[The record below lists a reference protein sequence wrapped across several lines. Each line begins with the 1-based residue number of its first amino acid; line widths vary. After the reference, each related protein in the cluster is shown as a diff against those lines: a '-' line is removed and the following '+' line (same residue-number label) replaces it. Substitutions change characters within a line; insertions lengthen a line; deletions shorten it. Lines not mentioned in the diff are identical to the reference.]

1 MKVPMKHCK
10 DGGRSRTRRTIGIR
24 AQLFLYLVSF
34 TAVVLLLL
42 WLFQICLLGFFYEE
56 VKYTELSNAA
66 EDLSYFLDNE
76 GNLDDAVYDYASRY
90 NLCISVYRIDGGR
103 AEEFVNSHVAG
114 ACAVHLLSDSD
125 RTDLY
130 DRALRNG
137 GTLSVKYPVVKQFF
151 EWDPDLA
158 PPESTGVSEDDITE
172 DLPTKEPDLGGVLDP
187 DAESSGEETFPEPHI
202 VTEESINAVSVHIVY
217 NNEGEQFL
225 FLLDSKLT
233 PVSSIVSTLEL
244 QFLWLALIVL
254 VLTVALALVISRV
267 VSKPIVSMN
276 DSAKRLATGDYS
288 VTFVGAGFRESRELS
303 DTLNYAAVELSK
315 TDTLQKELIANISH
329 DLRTPLAM
337 IKGYSEIMRD
347 IPGENTPE
355 NVQAVI
361 EETDRMTELVGDLLD
376 LSRIRAG
383 SRPPLPELF
392 DLTETVRAT
401 LTRYEK
407 LVEHEGYSISFNGS
421 ESAEVYADRTM
432 ILQVVYNLINNAVNY
447 SGSDKRVTVTEELTE
462 DSVRISVTDTGAGIP
477 KDQLPLIWDRYY
489 KVDKVHRRATVGTG
503 LGLSIVKQILELHGA
518 TYGVSSTMGK
528 GSVFWFSLPRVKL
541 NRSAENSDS
550 NMTEKENE
558 GSEA

>member
-1 MKVPMKHCK
+1 MKNRKEK
-10 DGGRSRTRRTIGIR
+10 RQSSSRRTIGIR
-24 AQLFLYLVSF
+24 ARLFLYLISF
-34 TAVVLLLL
+34 TAVVLLLI
-42 WLFQICLLGFFYEE
+42 WLFQVCLLDVFYEK
-56 VKYTELSNAA
+56 VKYAELDNAA

-90 NLCISVYRIDGGR
+90 NLCISVYRIDGGH
-103 AEEFVNSHVAG
+103 AEELVNSHIAG

-130 DRALRNG
+130 DRARLNG
-137 GTLSVKYPVVKQFF
+137 GTLSVKYPVVKQFY
-151 EWDPDLA
+151 EWDPDRV
-158 PPESTGVSEDDITE
+158 PFESEAVSGETR
-172 DLPTKEPDLGGVLDP
+172 PSGKETDAP
-187 DAESSGEETFPEPHI
+187 DASDSTEGGTETDAEETRPEPYI
-202 VTEESINAVSVHIVY
+202 VTEESINAVSVHVVF

-225 FLLDSKLT
+225 LLLDSKLT

-244 QFLWLALIVL
+244 QFLWLAVIVL
-254 VLTVALALVISRV
+254 VLAILLALVISRV
-267 VSKPIVSMN
+267 VSRPIVSMN
-276 DSAKRLATGDYS
+276 DSAKRLATGDYT
-288 VTFVGAGFRESRELS
+288 VTFVGTGFRESRELS

-361 EETDRMTELVGDLLD
+361 EETDRMAELVGDLLD

-383 SRPPLPELF
+383 SRPPVPELF

-407 LVEHEGYSISFNGS
+407 LVEHDGYSISFDGS
-421 ESAEVYADRTM
+421 EPAEVYADRTM

-447 SGSDKRVTVTEELTE
+447 TGSDKRVTVTEELTL

-528 GSVFWFSLPRVKL
+528 GSVFWFSLPRVIL
-541 NRSAENSDS
+541 NRSAEHGSDEP
-550 NMTEKENE
+550 TEKENDS
-558 GSEA
+558 SEA